1 MTLANWT
8 MKRTRH
14 IIPTLAELQ
23 YQLNSQAHFT
33 KLQMK
38 YGHIQFELNPASRH
52 IIMRNHYRFK
62 KLIFGINSAA
72 EVFHKEIHQMLGNI
86 PNVTNPYDD
95 NIFYEHTIA

>member
-1 MTLANWT
+1 
-8 MKRTRH
+8 
-14 IIPTLAELQ
+14 
-23 YQLNSQAHFT
+23 
-33 KLQMK
+33 
-38 YGHIQFELNPASRH
+38 
-52 IIMRNHYRFK
+52 MRNHYRFK